1 MLFFF
6 FIPRNGIADHVI
18 ILFFSVA
25 TTDEKQ
31 SLVRKTGN
39 HHFGR
44 NSVSLH
50 PAFLGKPIAE
60 AEEKKVLVASQCYV
74 LRVSEIIKAMIL

>member
-1 MLFFF
+1 M
-6 FIPRNGIADHVI
+6 
-18 ILFFSVA
+18 
-25 TTDEKQ
+25 
-31 SLVRKTGN
+31 
-39 HHFGR
+39 
-44 NSVSLH
+44 SLH